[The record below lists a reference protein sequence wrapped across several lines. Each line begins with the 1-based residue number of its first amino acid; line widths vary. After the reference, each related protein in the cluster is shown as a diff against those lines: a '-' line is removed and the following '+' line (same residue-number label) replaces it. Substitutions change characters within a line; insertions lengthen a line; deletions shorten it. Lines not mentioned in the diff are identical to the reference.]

1 MPVSMLTLLQAH
13 NALQEHYST
22 CESAPGYASAFAP
35 ILNQAKKR
43 LSQCLE
49 VVKGLCAHM
58 QDLH

>member
-1 MPVSMLTLLQAH
+1 MFKLLQAY
-13 NALQEHYST
+13 NALQEHYAA
-22 CESAPGYASAFAP
+22 CESAPGYGSAFAP

-43 LSQCLE
+43 LGQCLE